1 MLLSSARST
10 QQRNMA
16 AIAFILT
23 LRVDKAAGNV
33 AAGNNKGEH
42 AALCE
47 FIAMAQQ
54 EVEAPHLESLD
65 VEAYRRVHL
74 LNLTLSD
81 DDWINKF
88 YTDKTRKTTKVSSAE
103 AGLDDKG
110 GKLHWDNWKW
120 AAERLTAQPEDTKLK
135 ETGAM
140 QLSGLA
146 KKMAGVA
153 IKGIAAKAAKLKD
166 SFPEEALPADASKQA
181 ATAAAKKLRD
191 AAFGGVDT
199 ALSTLTQATTFG
211 GTPANNRDVECKTQG
226 PGKGTHTALAA
237 LACVCWQGN
246 TNTVTHGVCNKAMEG
261 QTGWNGNSNKPG
273 TSDLIKLAK
282 SCGPAGKRKV
292 TAPRLRKAITSLR
305 NLITGHDIGNHYLGT
320 FITGGC
326 SGSSDSGVC
335 IEFTIL
341 ASGTEDPLSKL
352 PWIAKVE
359 AAAAELEKL
368 TQVSPKAQAINI
380 QLAAAETEAN
390 QAVKRAAAEA
400 EEIRKGN
407 NNPTVAT
414 PALRKTICEAH
425 NKSKTECLG
434 AQCKWGGKKDD
445 DGPCIV
451 DESKVA
457 EQTTQAGAGE
467 KKDGAASTGCAKHG
481 TKAECDADKKV
492 DKQNCAWRKGKDN
505 EPEPEKE
512 MCRNGSFLV
521 TKQLALMV
529 SAFVA
534 LLF

>member
-1 MLLSSARST
+1 
-10 QQRNMA
+10 
-16 AIAFILT
+16 
-23 LRVDKAAGNV
+23 
-33 AAGNNKGEH
+33 
-42 AALCE
+42 
-47 FIAMAQQ
+47 
-54 EVEAPHLESLD
+54 
-65 VEAYRRVHL
+65 
-74 LNLTLSD
+74 
-81 DDWINKF
+81 
-88 YTDKTRKTTKVSSAE
+88 
-103 AGLDDKG
+103 
-110 GKLHWDNWKW
+110 
-120 AAERLTAQPEDTKLK
+120 
-135 ETGAM
+135 M

-181 ATAAAKKLRD
+181 ATAAAKKLRY

-292 TAPRLRKAITSLR
+292 TAARLRAAITSLR
-305 NLITGHDIGNHYLGT
+305 NLITGHDTENLYLGT
-320 FITGGC
+320 FIATGS

-335 IEFTIL
+335 IEFTNL
-341 ASGTEDPLSKL
+341 AGGTEDPLNKL
-352 PWIAKVE
+352 PWISKVE
-359 AAAAELEKL
+359 AAAEELEKL

-390 QAVKRAAAEA
+390 QAVKLAAAEA

-407 NNPTVAT
+407 NNPSVAT

-467 KKDGAASTGCAKHG
+467 KKDGQLQLGVQNMEPKLSAMLTKKLTNKIVHEGRGKTINLSQEKKCAK
-481 TKAECDADKKV
+481 
-492 DKQNCAWRKGKDN
+492 
-505 EPEPEKE
+505 
-512 MCRNGSFLV
+512 
-521 TKQLALMV
+521 MV
-529 SAFVA
+529 VF
-534 LLF
+534 